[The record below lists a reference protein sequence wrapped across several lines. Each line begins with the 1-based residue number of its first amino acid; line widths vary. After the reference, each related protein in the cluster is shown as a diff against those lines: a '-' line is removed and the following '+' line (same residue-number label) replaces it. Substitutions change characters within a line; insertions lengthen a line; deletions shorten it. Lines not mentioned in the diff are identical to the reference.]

1 MLGIDYKSKLKPVL
15 ASLAEETKK
24 NSMVNL
30 EEQISLQ
37 KLSVEAASKI
47 EAKRN
52 HIAALQSHIDEV
64 SENNNFETMK
74 LLKKCD

>member
-1 MLGIDYKSKLKPVL
+1 MLGIDYKLKLKPVL

-24 NSMVNL
+24 SSMVKL

-37 KLSVEAASKI
+37 KLFVEAANKI

-52 HIAALQSHIDEV
+52 HIAALQFHIDEV
-64 SENNNFETMK
+64 SE
-74 LLKKCD
+74 